1 MKLHNNKEK
10 FLNIINQI
18 SIDRNI
24 DLALIEKDY
33 YITLFLKE
41 LVNSMPHVIFK
52 GGTSLSKCYKI
63 INRFSEDVD
72 LTLDYNYSTQGFKKL
87 LKSTIV
93 DICNKLNFKI
103 LNIDEIRSR
112 RDYNCYI
119 IKYPTQHLANVLKP
133 YILIETTYITESF
146 PTEQKEVS
154 SIIYEYL
161 KKTNNEKII
170 QEYNLDPFMMSVQ
183 TLDRTLVDKVFAICD
198 YMLNNKTERLSRHI
212 YDIYQLLKEVKL
224 DSTLKLLIKDVR
236 TLRKTHAKC
245 YSAQDQV
252 IINDLLK
259 QIIDSEYYK
268 EDYINVT
275 KNLLSKDVSY
285 DEAIKGLEE
294 IIKSKIFE

>member
-41 LVNSMPHVIFK
+41 LVNSMPHIIFK

-72 LTLDYNYSTQGFKKL
+72 LTLDYNYSTQGLKKL

-93 DICNKLNFKI
+93 NIGNKLNFKI

-146 PTEQKEVS
+146 PTEQREVS

-170 QEYNLDPFMMSVQ
+170 QE
-183 TLDRTLVDKVFAICD
+183 
-198 YMLNNKTERLSRHI
+198 
-212 YDIYQLLKEVKL
+212 
-224 DSTLKLLIKDVR
+224 
-236 TLRKTHAKC
+236 
-245 YSAQDQV
+245 
-252 IINDLLK
+252 
-259 QIIDSEYYK
+259 
-268 EDYINVT
+268 
-275 KNLLSKDVSY
+275 
-285 DEAIKGLEE
+285 
-294 IIKSKIFE
+294 